1 METKILNKIILI
13 RNINVIFVIFTLF
26 STLFNMANII
36 LLRDNNINYRIII
49 SNIVTILLYLIVI
62 HGINRRKPWVI
73 LYVLLLSYVHILIS
87 LLTPGF
93 LTDIQPLL
101 TVPGLETNIHPLLMV
116 PFEAL
121 SVIYFAYQIFIFSK
135 AEVRNYFKEYDY
147 HII

>member
-1 METKILNKIILI
+1 
-13 RNINVIFVIFTLF
+13 
-26 STLFNMANII
+26 MANII